1 MAMERVMSMD
11 NIDSALKTFTSV
23 TTQTDFGPY
32 SAFPPQ
38 SGEAG
43 NSEVSTS
50 ARTQPGKIMSFSK
63 SLNNML
69 SFDVKFNWAN
79 KSQPPLQEEPQTP
92 STPPAS
98 QEALNR
104 SLISSPNIRR
114 QETTKPEETEN
125 IELIQKRYQYI
136 FK

>member
-11 NIDSALKTFTSV
+11 NMDNARKSFRDM

-38 SGEAG
+38 SGDSGSQASG
-43 NSEVSTS
+43 ASSS
-50 ARTQPGKIMSFSK
+50 RTGKRMSFSK

-79 KSQPPLQEEPQTP
+79 KPQPLQEESQTP
-92 STPPAS
+92 SSDDTNSIHAPLA
-98 QEALNR
+98 QEETLNR
-104 SLISSPNIRR
+104 SLRASPNIRR
-114 QETTKPEETEN
+114 THLSRPKEDEDIKLMP
-125 IELIQKRYQYI
+125 KR
-136 FK
+136 

>member
-1 MAMERVMSMD
+1 MSMD
-11 NIDSALKTFTSV
+11 NMDNVRKTFKDM

-38 SGEAG
+38 PNDSGSQATAM
-43 NSEVSTS
+43 SSS
-50 ARTQPGKIMSFSK
+50 RTGKKMSFSK

-79 KSQPPLQEEPQTP
+79 KQSHPLQEEPQTP
-92 STPPAS
+92 SSEETTSSHAPLAS

-104 SLISSPNIRR
+104 SLLPSPNVRR
-114 QETTKPEETEN
+114 KEPNRSKEDESNKLMP
-125 IELIQKRYQYI
+125 KR
-136 FK
+136 

>member
-11 NIDSALKTFTSV
+11 NIDSARKTFTSV

-32 SAFPPQ
+32 SAFPPG

-43 NSEVSTS
+43 GSEVSTS

-114 QETTKPEETEN
+114 QETTRPEETEN

-136 FK
+136 FN

>member
-11 NIDSALKTFTSV
+11 NMDNVQKTFRDI

-38 SGEAG
+38 SSDSGSEA
-43 NSEVSTS
+43 S
-50 ARTQPGKIMSFSK
+50 AAATGKKMSFSK

-79 KSQPPLQEEPQTP
+79 KAKPLQEEPKTP
-92 STPPAS
+92 SSEDTNSSHAPLAS
-98 QEALNR
+98 QEALDR
-104 SLISSPNIRR
+104 SLLAFPNIRR
-114 QETTKPEETEN
+114 NTPSRSKEDEHIKLMP
-125 IELIQKRYQYI
+125 KR
-136 FK
+136 

>member
-11 NIDSALKTFTSV
+11 NMDNARKSFRDM

-38 SGEAG
+38 SGDSGSQASG
-43 NSEVSTS
+43 S
-50 ARTQPGKIMSFSK
+50 RPGKRMSFSK

-79 KSQPPLQEEPQTP
+79 KPQPLQEESQTP
-92 STPPAS
+92 SSDDTNSIHAPLA
-98 QEALNR
+98 QEETLNR
-104 SLISSPNIRR
+104 SLRASPNIRR
-114 QETTKPEETEN
+114 THLSRSKEDEDIKLMP
-125 IELIQKRYQYI
+125 KR
-136 FK
+136 